1 VGGGLAVLLCF
12 CGTDFDNPFTR
23 EWALLAVRNAC
34 ENNLENQ
41 RFIDSLQPQEISIQ
55 SEELKKLGMQVK
67 MSGQTGKFSFVRSS

>member
-1 VGGGLAVLLCF
+1 MGGGLAVLLCF

-55 SEELKKLGMQVK
+55 SEELMKLGMQVK
-67 MSGQTGKFSFVRSS
+67 MSGQTGKFSFVPT